1 MKEGIAMQN
10 TYTNYERDVTIMRVY
25 LKNNEKENN
34 KQIPKYSIDI
44 ECFDMFLN
52 DFMKRQIEKLCS
64 IVLSSAP
71 EIQIYKYMK
80 EETAIIEFTA
90 SHQIKNKYKVTAG
103 TVFKDYINNI
113 KDFNSTV
120 DIISK
125 SIVEKIVYIFTAY
138 SLESY

>member
-1 MKEGIAMQN
+1 MRN
-10 TYTNYERDVTIMRVY
+10 TFTKCERDVTIMKVFLR
-25 LKNNEKENN
+25 NNEDN
-34 KQIPKYSIDI
+34 KKHHKYSIDI
-44 ECFDMFLN
+44 ECVDIFLN
-52 DFMKRQIEKLCS
+52 DFMKKQIEKLCS
-64 IVLSSAP
+64 IILCSAP
-71 EIQIYKYMK
+71 EIQIYRYMK

-90 SHQIKNKYKVTAG
+90 SHKMKNKFKVTAG

-113 KDFNSTV
+113 KDFNSTI